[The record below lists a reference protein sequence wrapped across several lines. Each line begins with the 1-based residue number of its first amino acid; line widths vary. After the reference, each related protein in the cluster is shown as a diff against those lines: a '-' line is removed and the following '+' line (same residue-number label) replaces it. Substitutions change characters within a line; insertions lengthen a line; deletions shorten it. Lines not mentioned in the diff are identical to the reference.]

1 MVIGIC
7 LDSVEESPFYRNR
20 AMVLGLGI
28 VSLFFPFLFSL
39 TAIASYFLRL
49 FLTGG
54 I

>member
-7 LDSVEESPFYRNR
+7 LDSVEESPLFIDR
-20 AMVLGLGI
+20 ALVLGLGI

-39 TAIASYFLRL
+39 TAMASYFLRL
-49 FLTGG
+49 VLTGE